1 MCGITGVYSFTEKGN
16 SFLSQIASAAEAMIH
31 RGPDNQS
38 TVEFGP
44 VALGHVRLSI
54 IDTDARSNQPFTE
67 ESGRYTIVFNGEVF
81 NFQEIK
87 NKLVGL
93 GHVFHTTS
101 DTEVVLKSYM
111 EFGEKAL
118 PMFNGFFAFAIYD
131 QQQESLFIA
140 RDRMGIKPLHFF
152 LDQDK
157 LLFASEMKS
166 LLSYS
171 IPRKIDY
178 CTLYQYLQLNYVPAP
193 WSMIEGVQKLQ
204 PGTWMRIKGKEIER
218 GIYYQIPKA
227 QSPPILNYEQ
237 AQQQLMQLMDA
248 SVERR
253 LISDVPLGSF
263 LSGGIDSSIIATI
276 AARKVP
282 KISTFSIGYADEP
295 MFDETE
301 YAELVAKK
309 IGSDHHSFKLTNDDL
324 FGSLRRVLDYIDEPF
339 ADSSALAVNL
349 LSEYTKKHVTVALSG
364 DGADEL
370 FSGYNKH
377 AAEFAVRKKGALNQM
392 IKAGAPLWRALPQS
406 RNGKWSN
413 KFRQLNRF
421 ADGMGLSDA
430 DRYWQWASITNE
442 QDALGYLVSTPDIA
456 KYTARKNEILAS
468 LSKDSSFNEVL
479 YTDLKLVLQS
489 DMLVKVD
496 LMSMDHA
503 LEVRTPF
510 LDYTVVDFVAKL
522 PVDFKINTGIR
533 KRILQETY
541 RSMLPDEI
549 FNRKKHGFE
558 VPLLKW
564 FQTDLKS
571 MITDDLL
578 SDSFV
583 EAQQI
588 FNGAEIKRL
597 KNQLFSSNPGD
608 SAAKV
613 WALIVFQYWW
623 KKYMGSY

>member
-1 MCGITGVYSFTEKGN
+1 MCGITGVYSFSEQGN
-16 SFLSQIASAAEAMIH
+16 VFLSQVKSSANAMLH

-38 TVEFGP
+38 VEIFSNA
-44 VALGHVRLSI
+44 ALGHVRLSI
-54 IDTDARSNQPFTE
+54 IDTDARANQPFTDE
-67 ESGRYTIVFNGEVF
+67 TGRYTIAFNGEVF

-87 NKLVGL
+87 NRLISL
-93 GHVFHTTS
+93 GHTFSTTS
-101 DTEVVLKSYM
+101 DTEVVLKSVI
-111 EFGEKAL
+111 EFGVEAL
-118 PMFNGFFAFAIYD
+118 PMFNGFFAFVVYD
-131 QQQESLFIA
+131 HFEKTLFVA
-140 RDRMGIKPLHFF
+140 RDRMGIKPFHFY
-152 LDQDK
+152 LDEDK
-157 LLFASEMKS
+157 FIFASEMKA
-166 LLSYS
+166 LLAYA

-204 PGTWMRIKGKEIER
+204 PGTWMKFKGNKLEK
-218 GIYYQIPKA
+218 GNYYEIPKTENPSSYSYYDA
-227 QSPPILNYEQ
+227 QKELIR
-237 AQQQLMQLMDA
+237 LMDA

-263 LSGGIDSSIIATI
+263 LSGGVDSSIIAAI
-276 AARKVP
+276 AKQKVQNLN
-282 KISTFSIGYADEP
+282 TFSIGYADEP

-301 YAELVAKK
+301 YAEAVAKK
-309 IGSDHHSFKLTNDDL
+309 IGSNHYAFKLTNEDL
-324 FGSLRRVLDYIDEPF
+324 FGSLGRVLDYIDEPF

-349 LSEYTKKHVTVALSG
+349 LSQYTKEHVTVALSG

-377 AAEFAVRKKGALNQM
+377 AAEYAVRQGGIRNLM
-392 IKAGAPLWRALPQS
+392 INAGAPIWKNLPHS
-406 RNGKWSN
+406 RNGKFSN
-413 KFRQLNRF
+413 IFRQLNRF
-421 ADGMGLSDA
+421 SEGMNLSNA
-430 DRYWQWASITNE
+430 DRYWYWASITNE
-442 QDALGYLVSTPDIA
+442 NEASNLLLNAPELKAYLSRKGEVLENITP
-456 KYTARKNEILAS
+456 KG
-468 LSKDSSFNEVL
+468 SFNEVL

-510 LDYTVVDFVAKL
+510 LDYTLVDFVAKL
-522 PVDFKINTGIR
+522 PVDFKIDKNIR
-533 KRILQETY
+533 KKILQESY
-541 RSMLPDEI
+541 REMLPEVV

-578 SDSFV
+578 SDAFV

-588 FNGAEIKRL
+588 FKVVEIKRL
-597 KNQLFSSNPGD
+597 KQQLFSSNPGD

-623 KKYMGSY
+623 KKYLAE

>member
-1 MCGITGVYSFTEKGN
+1 MCGITGVYCFSERGDGFMAQVE
-16 SFLSQIASAAEAMIH
+16 SAANAMLH

-38 TVEFGP
+38 VERFP
-44 VALGHVRLSI
+44 NAALGHVRLSI

-67 ESGRYTIVFNGEVF
+67 ESGRYTIAFNGEVF

-87 NKLVGL
+87 NRLIAK

-101 DTEVVLKSYM
+101 DTEVVLKSYI
-111 EFGEKAL
+111 EFGAEAL
-118 PMFNGFFAFAIYD
+118 AQFNGFFAFAIYD
-131 QQQESLFIA
+131 RSEMSMFVA
-140 RDRMGIKPLHFF
+140 RDRMGIKPFHFY
-152 LDQDK
+152 LDEDK
-157 LLFASEMKS
+157 FLFASEMKA
-166 LLSYS
+166 LLTYA

-193 WSMIEGVQKLQ
+193 WSMVEGVRKLQ
-204 PGTWMRIKGKEIER
+204 PGTWMKMKGKEIEK
-218 GIYYQIPKA
+218 GCYYQIPKTE
-227 QSPPILNYEQ
+227 SPQRFTYTE
-237 AQQQLMQLMDA
+237 AKKELMRLMDA

-263 LSGGIDSSIIATI
+263 LSGGVDSSIIATI
-276 AARKVP
+276 AKQKLP
-282 KISTFSIGYADEP
+282 QLDTFSIGYADEP

-301 YAELVAKK
+301 YAVAVAKK
-309 IGSDHHSFKLTNDDL
+309 IGSNHHAFKLTNDDL
-324 FGSLRRVLDYIDEPF
+324 FGSLRRVLEYIDEPF

-349 LSEYTKKHVTVALSG
+349 LSQYTKRHVTVALSG

-377 AAEFAVRKKGALNQM
+377 AAEYAVRQGGIRNRM
-392 IKAGAPLWRALPQS
+392 IKAGAPLWRNLPQS
-406 RNGKWSN
+406 RNGKFSN
-413 KFRQLNRF
+413 IFRQLNRF
-421 ADGMGLSDA
+421 SDGMMLSDA
-430 DRYWQWASITNE
+430 DRYWHWASITHE
-442 QDALGYLVSTPDIA
+442 KEASGWLRQSPDLEAYFKRKGEVLENIA
-456 KYTARKNEILAS
+456 VDR
-468 LSKDSSFNEVL
+468 SFNEVL
-479 YTDLKLVLQS
+479 YTDLKLVLQG

-510 LDYTVVDFVAKL
+510 LDYTIVDFVAQL
-522 PVDFKINTGIR
+522 PVEFKIDGSMR
-533 KRILQETY
+533 KKILQETY
-541 RSMLPDEI
+541 RDLLPESV

-578 SDSFV
+578 SDAFV

-588 FNGAEIKRL
+588 FNVSEIKRL
-597 KNQLFSSNPGD
+597 KQRLFSTNPGD
-608 SAAKV
+608 AAAKV
-613 WALIVFQYWW
+613 WALIVFQHWW
-623 KKYMGSY
+623 KKYIAS

>member
-1 MCGITGVYSFTEKGN
+1 MCGITGVYSFSERGDFFLDQILSATEV
-16 SFLSQIASAAEAMIH
+16 MIH
-31 RGPDNQS
+31 RGPDAQS
-38 TVEFGP
+38 SKIFEN

-87 NKLVGL
+87 NKLIGL

-101 DTEVVLKSYM
+101 DTEVVLKSYIQ
-111 EFGEKAL
+111 FGEQIL
-118 PMFNGFFAFAIYD
+118 PMLNGFFAFAIYD
-131 QQQESLFIA
+131 NQQKSLFIA
-140 RDRMGIKPLHFF
+140 RDRMGIKPLHYF
-152 LDQDK
+152 LDEDK

-204 PGTWMRIKGKEIER
+204 PGTWMQINGKDMKC
-218 GIYYQIPKA
+218 GTYYQIPKTE
-227 QSPPILNYEQ
+227 SFPVLNYEQ
-237 AQQQLMQLMDA
+237 AQQQLMRLMDA
-248 SVERR
+248 SIERR

-276 AARKVP
+276 AAQKVT
-282 KISTFSIGYADEP
+282 KLNTFSIGYAEEP
-295 MFDETE
+295 LFDETE

-309 IGSDHHSFKLTNDDL
+309 IGSDHHALKLTNDDL
-324 FGSLRRVLDYIDEPF
+324 FGSLRRVFDYIDEPF
-339 ADSSALAVNL
+339 ADSSALVVNL

-377 AAEFAVRKKGALNQM
+377 AAEYAARKKGVLSQ
-392 IKAGAPLWRALPQS
+392 IVRTGVPLWRILPQS
-406 RNGKWSN
+406 RNGKLSN

-442 QDALGYLVSTPDIA
+442 KDALNLLVLSPDIQE
-456 KYTARKNEILAS
+456 YTDRKKEILS
-468 LSKDSSFNEVL
+468 QLSKNSSFNNVL

-510 LDYTVVDFVAKL
+510 LDYTVVDFVSQL
-522 PVDFKINTGIR
+522 PVDYKINAGIR

-541 RSMLPDEI
+541 RPMLPEAI

-564 FQTDLKS
+564 FQTDLRS

-578 SDSFV
+578 S
-583 EAQQI
+583 EALIVQQNI
-588 FNGAEIKRL
+588 FNPQAIGEL
-597 KNQLFSSNPGD
+597 KYRLFSSNPGD
-608 SAAKV
+608 AAAKV
-613 WALIVFQYWW
+613 WALIVFQHWW
-623 KKYMGSY
+623 KKYIC

>member
-1 MCGITGVYSFTEKGN
+1 MCGITGVYSFSERGN
-16 SFLSQIASAAEAMIH
+16 GFLTQAKSAANAMLH

-38 TVEFGP
+38 VEVFSNA
-44 VALGHVRLSI
+44 ALGHVRLSI

-67 ESGRYTIVFNGEVF
+67 ESGRFSIAFNGEVF

-87 NKLVGL
+87 SLLIAL

-101 DTEVVLKSYM
+101 DTEVVLKSYI
-111 EFGEKAL
+111 EFGENAL
-118 PMFNGFFAFAIYD
+118 AKFNGFFAFAIYD
-131 QQQESLFIA
+131 NSEQTLFVA
-140 RDRMGIKPLHFF
+140 RDRMGIKPFHFY
-152 LDQDK
+152 LDEDK
-157 LLFASEMKS
+157 FLFASEMKA
-166 LLSYS
+166 LLAYS

-204 PGTWMRIKGKEIER
+204 PGSWIKLKGKVIEK
-218 GIYYQIPKA
+218 GSYYQIPKTENP
-227 QSPPILNYEQ
+227 QPLTYDQ
-237 AQQQLMQLMDA
+237 AQKELIRLMDA

-263 LSGGIDSSIIATI
+263 LSGGVDSSVIATI
-276 AARKVP
+276 AKQ
-282 KISTFSIGYADEP
+282 KLTNLNTFSIGYADEP

-301 YAELVAKK
+301 YAEAVAKK
-309 IGSDHHSFKLTNDDL
+309 IGSNHHAFKLTNDDL
-324 FGSLRRVLDYIDEPF
+324 FGSLGRVLDYIDEPF

-349 LSEYTKKHVTVALSG
+349 LSQYTKEHVTVALSG

-377 AAEFAVRKKGALNQM
+377 AAEYAVRQGGLRNLM
-392 IKAGAPLWRALPQS
+392 IKAGAPLWRNLPQS
-406 RNGKWSN
+406 RNGKFSN
-413 KFRQLNRF
+413 IFRQLNRF
-421 ADGMGLSDA
+421 SDGMNLSDA
-430 DRYWQWASITNE
+430 NRYWHWASITNE
-442 QDALGYLVSTPDIA
+442 KEASNWLCNSPDMDTYMKRKSEVLESITPGG
-456 KYTARKNEILAS
+456 
-468 LSKDSSFNEVL
+468 SFNEVL
-479 YTDLKLVLQS
+479 YTDLKLVLQG

-510 LDYTVVDFVAKL
+510 LDYTIVDFVAKL
-522 PVDFKINTGIR
+522 PVEFKIDGSMR
-533 KRILQETY
+533 KKILQESY
-541 RSMLPDEI
+541 RDLLPVVV

-578 SDSFV
+578 SDAFI
-583 EAQQI
+583 ETQQI
-588 FNGAEIKRL
+588 FKVSEINRL
-597 KNQLFSSNPGD
+597 KQQLFSTNPGD
-608 SAAKV
+608 AAAKV

-623 KKYMGSY
+623 KKYIST

>member
-1 MCGITGVYSFTEKGN
+1 MCGITGVYSFSESGN
-16 SFLSQIASAAEAMIH
+16 GFVSQVNLAAQAMLH

-38 TVEFGP
+38 AEIFSN
-44 VALGHVRLSI
+44 ASLGHVRLSI

-67 ESGRYTIVFNGEVF
+67 ESGRYTIAFNGEVF

-87 NKLVGL
+87 NELTAF

-101 DTEVVLKSYM
+101 DTEVVLKSYI
-111 EFGEKAL
+111 EFGVDAL
-118 PMFNGFFAFAIYD
+118 AKFNGFFAFAIYD
-131 QQQESLFIA
+131 HVEKSMFVA
-140 RDRMGIKPLHFF
+140 RDRMGIKPFHFY
-152 LDQDK
+152 LDENK
-157 LLFASEMKS
+157 FLFASEMKA
-166 LLSYS
+166 LLAYS

-204 PGTWMRIKGKEIER
+204 PGTWMKLNGTAIEKGS
-218 GIYYQIPKA
+218 YYQIPKNQNSQPFTYA
-227 QSPPILNYEQ
+227 Q
-237 AQQQLMQLMDA
+237 AQKELMRLMDA

-263 LSGGIDSSIIATI
+263 LSGGVDSSIIATI
-276 AARKVP
+276 AKQ
-282 KISTFSIGYADEP
+282 KLENLNTFSIGYADEP

-301 YAELVAKK
+301 YAEAVAKK
-309 IGSDHHSFKLTNDDL
+309 IGSNHHAFKLTNEDL
-324 FGSLRRVLDYIDEPF
+324 FGSLGRVLNYIDEPF

-349 LSEYTKKHVTVALSG
+349 LSQYTKEHVTVALSG

-377 AAEFAVRKKGALNQM
+377 AAEYAVRQGGLRNMM
-392 IKAGAPLWRALPQS
+392 IKAGAPIWRNLPQS
-406 RNGKWSN
+406 RNGKFSN
-413 KFRQLNRF
+413 IFRQLNRF
-421 ADGMGLSDA
+421 SDGMNLSES
-430 DRYWQWASITNE
+430 DRYWHWASITNE
-442 QDALGYLVSTPDIA
+442 KEASNWLCNSPDLDAYTKRKGEVLENITP
-456 KYTARKNEILAS
+456 S
-468 LSKDSSFNEVL
+468 GSFNQVL
-479 YTDLKLVLQS
+479 YTDLKLVLQG

-510 LDYTVVDFVAKL
+510 LDYTIVDFVAKL
-522 PVDFKINTGIR
+522 PVEFKINGSIR
-533 KRILQETY
+533 KKILQESY
-541 RSMLPDEI
+541 RDILPEVV

-571 MITDDLL
+571 LITDDLL

-588 FNGAEIKRL
+588 FKVAEIKRL
-597 KNQLFSSNPGD
+597 KQQLFSSNPGD
-608 SAAKV
+608 AAAKV
-613 WALIVFQYWW
+613 WALIVFQNWW
-623 KKYMGSY
+623 KKYFY

>member
-38 TVEFGP
+38 TVEFGH

-218 GIYYQIPKA
+218 GIYYQIPKT
-227 QSPPILNYEQ
+227 QNPPILNYEQ
-237 AQQQLMQLMDA
+237 AQQQLKQLMDA

-377 AAEFAVRKKGALNQM
+377 AAEFAVRRKGVLNQM
-392 IKAGAPLWRALPQS
+392 IKAGAPLWRTLPQS
-406 RNGKWSN
+406 RNGNWSN

-421 ADGMGLSDA
+421 ADGTGLSDA

-442 QDALGYLVSTPDIA
+442 KDALGCLVSAPDIA

-468 LSKDSSFNEVL
+468 LSKDNSFNEVL

-510 LDYTVVDFVAKL
+510 LDYTVVDFVTQL
-522 PVDFKINTGIR
+522 PVDYKINAGIR
-533 KRILQETY
+533 KRILQEAY
-541 RSMLPDEI
+541 RPMLPEAI

-608 SAAKV
+608 AAAKV

-623 KKYMGSY
+623 KKYIGSY